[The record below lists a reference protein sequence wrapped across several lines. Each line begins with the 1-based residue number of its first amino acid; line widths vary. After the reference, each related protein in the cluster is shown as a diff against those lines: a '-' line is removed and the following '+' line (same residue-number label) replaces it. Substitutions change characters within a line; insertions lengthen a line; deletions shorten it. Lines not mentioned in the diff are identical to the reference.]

1 MSDVLDRIR
10 RELQQRLESTRAAAQ
25 EHERVRAA
33 LEALEHAVKPL
44 EEVTR
49 RAASGASKRG
59 RRVAARARPASS
71 PVGSATT
78 ESDAATASPTRPART
93 ARRRAT
99 GSRKSAGTGR
109 GRKAASAST
118 AKAGA
123 GETAA
128 AGARGTA
135 KPVRARAPRGANREA
150 VLAVVRDRPGV
161 TASELA
167 AASGVTGGT
176 LYSLLRRLTDQG
188 ELAKRELPGGQT
200 GYALASGDAAVSGR
214 GGRRSANTHGRRWSG
229 GRRPDHVTCSQPPG
243 RRGEARGLELKP
255 TVHLARRGAS

>member
-33 LEALEHAVKPL
+33 LEALEHVVKPL

-49 RAASGASKRG
+49 RAAGGASKQG
-59 RRVAARARPASS
+59 RRVAARARSASS
-71 PVGSATT
+71 PAGSATT
-78 ESDAATASPTRPART
+78 GSGAATAPTTRPVRT
-93 ARRRAT
+93 GRRRAT
-99 GSRKSAGTGR
+99 GSAAKPTGTTR
-109 GRKAASAST
+109 GRKAASASRT
-118 AKAGA
+118 KAEA
-123 GETAA
+123 GERGA

-135 KPVRARAPRGANREA
+135 RPVRARAPRGANREA
-150 VLAVVRDRPGV
+150 VLAVVRERPGV

-176 LYSLLRRLTDQG
+176 LYALLRRLADQG

-200 GYALASGDAAVSGR
+200 GYALATGDAAVSGGADGAAR
-214 GGRRSANTHGRRWSG
+214 THTGDAG
-229 GRRPDHVTCSQPPG
+229 AVADDQT
-243 RRGEARGLELKP
+243 
-255 TVHLARRGAS
+255 TTLAASTQDPAAKTEGSS

>member
-49 RAASGASKRG
+49 RAAGEASKQG
-59 RRVAARARPASS
+59 RRVAARARPAGS
-71 PVGSATT
+71 PLSSATT
-78 ESDAATASPTRPART
+78 ESDAATASATRPART
-93 ARRRAT
+93 ARSGAT
-99 GSRKSAGTGR
+99 GSRKPAGTGR

-118 AKAGA
+118 PK
-123 GETAA
+123 
-128 AGARGTA
+128 ARGAAKSAPGGRGTV

-150 VLAVVRDRPGV
+150 VLAVVRDRPSV
-161 TASELA
+161 TTSELA

-176 LYSLLRRLTDQG
+176 LYALLRRLTDQG

-200 GYALASGDAAVSGR
+200 GYALASGEAAVGGWADGAARPHMGDAGAVADDQTTTPAASPQDAAAKTEGS
-214 GGRRSANTHGRRWSG
+214 S
-229 GRRPDHVTCSQPPG
+229 
-243 RRGEARGLELKP
+243 
-255 TVHLARRGAS
+255 

>member
-49 RAASGASKRG
+49 RAAGGASKQG
-59 RRVAARARPASS
+59 RRVAARARSASS
-71 PVGSATT
+71 PAGSATT
-78 ESDAATASPTRPART
+78 GSGAATTPTSRPVRT
-93 ARRRAT
+93 GRRRAT
-99 GSRKSAGTGR
+99 GSAAKPTGTTR
-109 GRKAASAST
+109 GRKAASASRT
-118 AKAGA
+118 KAEA
-123 GETAA
+123 GERGA

-135 KPVRARAPRGANREA
+135 RPVRARAPRGANREA
-150 VLAVVRDRPGV
+150 VLAVVRERPGV

-176 LYSLLRRLTDQG
+176 LYSLLARLTAQG
-188 ELAKRELPGGQT
+188 ELGKRDLPGGQT
-200 GYALASGDAAVSGR
+200 GYALADRGTPVTAASGGDTITEDSLSAHTRDAATA
-214 GGRRSANTHGRRWSG
+214 AN
-229 GRRPDHVTCSQPPG
+229 QPPAG
-243 RRGEARGLELKP
+243 R
-255 TVHLARRGAS
+255 

>member
-49 RAASGASKRG
+49 RAASGATERG
-59 RRVAARARPASS
+59 RRVAARARPAGS
-71 PVGSATT
+71 PVSSAIT
-78 ESDAATASPTRPART
+78 ESDAATASASRPART
-93 ARRRAT
+93 ARPRAT
-99 GSRKSAGTGR
+99 GTRKSSGTGR
-109 GRKAASAST
+109 GRKTASAST
-118 AKAGA
+118 AKARGA
-123 GETAA
+123 AKSAPRG
-128 AGARGTA
+128 RGTV

-176 LYSLLRRLTDQG
+176 LYALLRRLTDQG

-200 GYALASGDAAVSGR
+200 GYALVSGDATLNDRAGSAARTRTADAGAVGD
-214 GGRRSANTHGRRWSG
+214 
-229 GRRPDHVTCSQPPG
+229 DHTTSL
-243 RRGEARGLELKP
+243 EARPEDAEAKP
-255 TVHLARRGAS
+255 EGSS

>member
-49 RAASGASKRG
+49 RAGSGATERG
-59 RRVAARARPASS
+59 RRVAPRARPTGS
-71 PVGSATT
+71 PPSSATT
-78 ESDAATASPTRPART
+78 ESDAATASATRPART
-93 ARRRAT
+93 ARPGAT

-109 GRKAASAST
+109 GRKTASAST
-118 AKAGA
+118 AKARGGKSA
-123 GETAA
+123 PG
-128 AGARGTA
+128 GRGTV
-135 KPVRARAPRGANREA
+135 KPVRARARRGANREA

-167 AASGVTGGT
+167 AASEVTGGT
-176 LYSLLRRLTDQG
+176 LYALLRRLTDQG

-200 GYALASGDAAVSGR
+200 GYALASGEAAVGGRADGAGDAGAVADDQTTTPAASPQDAAAKTEGS
-214 GGRRSANTHGRRWSG
+214 S
-229 GRRPDHVTCSQPPG
+229 
-243 RRGEARGLELKP
+243 
-255 TVHLARRGAS
+255 

>member
-49 RAASGASKRG
+49 RAASGATERG
-59 RRVAARARPASS
+59 RRVAARAKPAGS
-71 PVGSATT
+71 PPSSATT
-78 ESDAATASPTRPART
+78 ESDAGTGSATRAART
-93 ARRRAT
+93 ARPGAT
-99 GSRKSAGTGR
+99 GSRKSVGTGR
-109 GRKAASAST
+109 GRKASAST
-118 AKAGA
+118 AKARGA
-123 GETAA
+123 AKSAPG
-128 AGARGTA
+128 GRGTV

-167 AASGVTGGT
+167 VASGVTGGT
-176 LYSLLRRLTDQG
+176 LYALLRRLTDQG

-200 GYALASGDAAVSGR
+200 GYALASGEAAVGGRTDAAAR
-214 GGRRSANTHGRRWSG
+214 THLDDAGAVA
-229 GRRPDHVTCSQPPG
+229 DDQTTTPP
-243 RRGEARGLELKP
+243 ASPQDP
-255 TVHLARRGAS
+255 TAKTEGSS